1 MIPKKYSGDE
11 LRNKFCRPVRK
22 IRNGGGAAISPETI
36 CRIVSVVRGH
46 GFTIETEKCPRCG
59 QSAYI
64 SRISRDDLELVENP
78 MMEDLV
84 NGGEKSV
91 EHLQSLCDKLDQII
105 HENDGCNCCNG
116 DEALFYQN
124 GDTNAFIDSKGNI
137 DVMIDGATMRFSVKR
152 CPNCGREFNKEI

>member
-64 SRISRDDLELVENP
+64 SRVSRDDLELVENP

-91 EHLQSLCDKLDQII
+91 EHLQNLCDRLDQII

-124 GDTNAFIDSKGNI
+124 GDTNAFIDSKGNV
-137 DVMIDGATMRFSVKR
+137 DVMIDGATMRFTVNN
-152 CPNCGREFNKEI
+152 CPNCGRAFDKEN

>member
-64 SRISRDDLELVENP
+64 SRVSRDDLELVENP

-91 EHLQSLCDKLDQII
+91 EHLQNLCDRLDQII

-124 GDTNAFIDSKGNI
+124 GDTNAFIDSKGNV
-137 DVMIDGATMRFSVKR
+137 DVMIYGATMRFTVNN
-152 CPNCGREFNKEI
+152 CPNCGRAFDKEN

>member
-11 LRNKFCRPVRK
+11 LKNKFCRPVRK

-64 SRISRDDLELVENP
+64 SRVSRDDLELVENP

-84 NGGEKSV
+84 NDGEKSI

-137 DVMIDGATMRFSVKR
+137 DVMIDGTTMRFTVNN
-152 CPNCGREFNKEI
+152 CPNCGRAFDKEN

>member
-64 SRISRDDLELVENP
+64 SRVSRDDLELVENP

-91 EHLQSLCDKLDQII
+91 EHLQNLCDRLDQII

-124 GDTNAFIDSKGNI
+124 GDTNAFIDSKGNVDI
-137 DVMIDGATMRFSVKR
+137 MIDGATMRFTVNN
-152 CPNCGREFNKEI
+152 CPNCGRAFDKEN